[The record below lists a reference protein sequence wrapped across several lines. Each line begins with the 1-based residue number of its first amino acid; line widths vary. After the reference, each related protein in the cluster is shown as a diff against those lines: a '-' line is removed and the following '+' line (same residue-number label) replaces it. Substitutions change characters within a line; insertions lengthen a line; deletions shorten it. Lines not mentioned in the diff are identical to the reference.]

1 MIGTAGFT
9 NAFQKPLGYQQ
20 ITSLASATNLTPPP
34 ARATAALVTVETAG
48 VRWRD
53 DGTPPTA
60 TIGMPL
66 SAGQSFT
73 YYGNLSAIQFIAQ
86 SGSPVLDVSYYA

>member
-20 ITSLASATNLTPPP
+20 ITSLGTAANLTPP
-34 ARATAALVTVETAG
+34 AGATAALITVETAG

-53 DGTPPTA
+53 DGTAPT
-60 TIGMPL
+60 TSIGMPL

-73 YYGNLSAIQFIAQ
+73 YYGSLSAIQFIAQ
-86 SGSPVLDVSYYA
+86 SGSPVLDVAYYA

>member
-9 NAFQKPLGYQQ
+9 NAFQKPLSYQQ
-20 ITSLASATNLTPPP
+20 ITSLASATTLTPPP
-34 ARATAALVTVETAG
+34 RATAALVTVETAG

-53 DGTPPTA
+53 DGTAPTA

-86 SGSPVLDVSYYA
+86 SGSPTLDVSYYA